1 MICAASFCLRDS
13 RKCRTQTAPLRP
25 CLGEGLVRPAGDC
38 RGRHDLPP
46 VVHSSP
52 LSLSA
57 GPALLRVTAYV
68 RPATPESPT
77 TDRRDCFVKTF
88 VLFALLSFALTPSA
102 FASSAQIPPRALVL
116 SAIQHSGNW
125 DYTFDSGTGGS
136 ASGQTSLVQFPSL
149 TGSAREFVTTFTN
162 YGGERYWLTVGQD
175 TASSNFVYDAWLYIA
190 RPSSN
195 IANIELDLNQVMSNG
210 QTVIYGFQ
218 CDGYSGTWDF
228 TENAGTPQNYLDEW
242 VHSAARCNPRQW
254 ATNAWHHIQIE
265 DARDNSGNVTY
276 KAVWFDGVMQ
286 PINATVPSSF
296 ALGWGSVLLT
306 NFQVDGLGSGGTA
319 TVLLDRVT
327 IYRW

>member
-1 MICAASFCLRDS
+1 MKTIAS
-13 RKCRTQTAPLRP
+13 
-25 CLGEGLVRPAGDC
+25 
-38 RGRHDLPP
+38 
-46 VVHSSP
+46 
-52 LSLSA
+52 
-57 GPALLRVTAYV
+57 
-68 RPATPESPT
+68 
-77 TDRRDCFVKTF
+77 
-88 VLFALLSFALTPSA
+88 FALLSLALTPSA

-116 SAIQHSGNW
+116 SAIQQSSNW

-136 ASGQTSLVQFPSL
+136 ATGQTSLVQSPSL

-190 RPSSN
+190 KPSSG
-195 IANIELDLNQVMSNG
+195 IANIEMDLNQVMSNG

-242 VHSAARCNPRQW
+242 VHSTAKCNPRQW
-254 ATNAWHHIQIE
+254 STNAWHHIQIE
-265 DARDNSGNVTY
+265 YARDNSGNVTY

-286 PINATVPSSF
+286 SINATVPSSF

-306 NFQVDGLGSGGTA
+306 NFQVDGLGTSGSA
-319 TVLLDRVT
+319 MVYLDKLT
-327 IYRW
+327 LYRW